1 MAGLE
6 GVLLNQP
13 IALYFR
19 DYAEPIVT
27 PPTVDEEVLLVP
39 GSGAAATAS
48 FAGGAVTA
56 IAVDDGGESYLVAP
70 LVQLSGGGGSG
81 AAATASIAGG
91 VVTAVAVDD
100 GGSGYTS
107 EPTVS
112 FVSQEEIW
120 TPIGESPAISE
131 LYGTDGVTIR
141 KPNAITKYEGSGE
154 LGPVD
159 AYRTGDGLEAECMLY
174 DNRLEMW
181 AFALDLEISEVAA
194 ASGTIGTQ
202 EMGMSRPKSIKSYHV
217 LARGPSARNE
227 NYVGQFFIP
236 SAKVMSSWEPKF
248 TVKDLTG
255 YSIMLESFVDLHQSD
270 AAKRLG
276 SYIQQ
281 SADALP

>member
-19 DYAEPIVT
+19 PYGEPIVT
-27 PPTVDEEVLLVP
+27 PPTVDEEVP
-39 GSGAAATAS
+39 IDRGSGATAIPTIGS
-48 FAGGAVTA
+48 GAVTA
-56 IAVDDGGESYLVAP
+56 VAVSAGGSGYTAVP
-70 LVQLSGGGGSG
+70 LVQFSGGGGSG
-81 AAATASIAGG
+81 AAATATIASGE
-91 VVTAVAVDD
+91 VTAVTVTA
-100 GGSGYTS
+100 GGTGYTS
-107 EPTVS
+107 APTVLI
-112 FVSQEEIW
+112 VSQEDAW
-120 TPIGESPAISE
+120 TPLGESPAISE

-141 KPNAITKYEGSGE
+141 KPNAITKFEGSSA

-159 AYRTGDGLEAECMLY
+159 AYRTGDGLETEVMLY

-181 AFALDLEISEVAA
+181 AFALDLSIAEVSA

-227 NYVGQFFIP
+227 DYVGQFFIP
-236 SAKVMSSWEPKF
+236 IAKVMSSWEPKF

-255 YSIMLESFVDLHQSD
+255 YSIMLEAFVDLNQTD
-270 AAKRLG
+270 ETKRLG

-281 SADALP
+281 SADAL